1 MITNKMRIEL
11 STLGYSKEEMK
22 HLTPIESHEIINKG
36 VPKKPSVERSRS
48 Q

>member
-1 MITNKMRIEL
+1 MITNQMRIKL

-22 HLTPIESHEIINKG
+22 HLTPIESHKIINKG
-36 VPKKPSVERSRS
+36 VPKKPSINRSRN